1 MEKKQVLVE
10 YKKAV
15 ISAIDLALDNILNIE
30 DLMDKEKNSSKE
42 KYISIKNKIEN
53 DEELTP
59 AEYSLLSIICLHASN
74 SLTNDARRFLRS
86 AENMQNLAKVFIT

>member
-1 MEKKQVLVE
+1 MEKKEVLSK
-10 YKKAV
+10 YKSAI
-15 ISAIDLALDNILNIE
+15 ISSIDLALDNILNVE
-30 DLMDKEKNSSKE
+30 DLVDKEKDSSKE
-42 KYISIKNKIEN
+42 RYISIKKKVEN

-86 AENMQNLAKVFIT
+86 AEDMQNLAKAFIA